1 MLGDSVLRG
10 DVIIRAMMG
19 VVTYHMHGSGV
30 YACGVCRFKFLF
42 YMFIL
47 WLG

>member
-10 DVIIRAMMG
+10 NDVTRAMMG
-19 VVTYHMHGSGV
+19 VVTHHMHGSLV
-30 YACGVCRFKFLF
+30 YARGVCRFKFLF